1 MPIQLKVS
9 GDPRRPAEIRKYQR
23 PKVNLDEQPPDMF
36 LLMAL
41 ALGLVSLVFKA
52 KMPAWGSLLLCLC
65 AVANGKAGHSDFK
78 QYVSSLTFSIFGLVS
93 SYIVPM
99 RQRLAAAGGSDGG
112 AS

>member
-1 MPIQLKVS
+1 
-9 GDPRRPAEIRKYQR
+9 
-23 PKVNLDEQPPDMF
+23 
-36 LLMAL
+36 
-41 ALGLVSLVFKA
+41 
-52 KMPAWGSLLLCLC
+52 MPAWGSLLLCLC